1 MTHFRKNLIRPV
13 KIVVALIC
21 KKCLRHDHYGHMDG
35 TRVFTLLNP
44 KPSDLW
50 NKGVAQLVDHLLP
63 TSEICGSNTVIGKFC
78 VLSTVSKRRK

>member
-21 KKCLRHDHYGHMDG
+21 KKCLRHDHMDG